1 MELSGGGGLP
11 IALILLLLFYF
22 CSDFGAA
29 IDTITASQPI
39 RDHETIVSSDNA
51 FKLGFFS
58 PVNSTNRYLGIWYN
72 DKSEAVI
79 WVANR
84 DKPVEDASGVVTISE
99 DGNLV
104 VLNGQKEVLWSSK
117 VSNSFTNV
125 SAQLLDSGNL
135 VLNNITT
142 GGSIWDSFQQPT
154 DTLMRR
160 MRLST
165 DKRTG
170 ENVQLTSWT
179 SPSDPSTGSFSAG
192 ISLLNIPQVFIWNN
206 NLPFWRSGQWNGREF
221 MGITNVN
228 SVYLGGFELV
238 EDNEEGSAYVS
249 FDFSIDPSTYFILS
263 SQGRIIQR
271 DRVSGKDE
279 WAVSYTY
286 PQNDCDIYG
295 MCGSFGSCDARGKP
309 ICSCL
314 RGFEPKNREEWN
326 RGNWTGGCVRRTP
339 LQCESVNKTGEA
351 DKEDG
356 FLKFGMIK
364 IPDFAERTSAPE
376 DKCRELC
383 LSNCSCIA
391 YSYDVGIGCMSWRDN
406 LTDVQQFY
414 SKGTDFYL
422 RVANSELAA
431 DKKDMKVVIIVPV
444 VVGTVAIAIC
454 AFFLWRWM
462 AKRKG
467 NSTNR
472 YVGIWYNDKSEA
484 VIWVANRNKPLN
496 DSSGVVTISEEGKLV
511 VLNGQNEVLWSSN
524 VSNSA
529 TNASAQLLDSGN
541 LVLQDNINGDIW
553 ESFQEPTDA
562 FMRWMKLSTNAKT
575 GEKVLQTSWK
585 SPSDPSTGSFSAG
598 LDLLNIPQI
607 FIWNNNIPYWRAG
620 QWNGREFIGI
630 TNVDTVY
637 LGGFQLVE
645 DSQEG
650 TASISFEFPLDP
662 STYFLLTSHGRT
674 EQRDRVDGKDEW
686 VVRHAYPENDCD
698 LYGWCGAYG
707 ICDAT
712 KKPICSCLRGFQPKN
727 VQEWNR
733 GNWTGGCV
741 RRKTLQCEGVNR
753 TSEANEEDG
762 FLKME
767 KIKVPDFAERTYDSE
782 DKCRELCLSNCS
794 CIAYAYAV
802 GIGCMKWRDNLI
814 DTQQF
819 YGKGTEFYIRLAHSE
834 LDKDKKDMKVVITVS
849 VVVGVVTMTICTLF
863 LWRWM
868 VKRQAMKDKSKTLQV
883 DEGDRNSSN
892 FGTAIDTITTSRPIR
907 DHETITSNSSAF
919 KFGFFSPGNSL
930 NRYVGIWYNDKSK
943 TVIWVA
949 NRNKPL
955 NCTSG
960 VVTISEDGNLVVLN
974 GQNQVVWSSN
984 VPNSVTV
991 NAGPR
996 LLDTGNLVLLR
1007 TNSNG
1012 SIWESFQ
1019 EPTDTFMSKM
1029 KLGTDERTGEKLQ
1042 LTSWK
1047 DPFDPSIGC
1056 FSAGIGPSNMPE
1068 VFIWTNNSPYWRSG
1082 PWNGRAFIGVQDG
1095 FDIMVDNQEGTAYL

>member
-1 MELSGGGGLP
+1 MELSSGG
-11 IALILLLLFYF
+11 ISVAFIVMLISFF
-22 CSDFGAA
+22 CSYFGAA
-29 IDTITASQPI
+29 IDTITSSRPI
-39 RDHETIVSSDNA
+39 RDHETIVSNGSV

-58 PVNSTNRYLGIWYN
+58 T
-72 DKSEAVI
+72 
-79 WVANR
+79 
-84 DKPVEDASGVVTISE
+84 
-99 DGNLV
+99 
-104 VLNGQKEVLWSSK
+104 
-117 VSNSFTNV
+117 
-125 SAQLLDSGNL
+125 
-135 VLNNITT
+135 
-142 GGSIWDSFQQPT
+142 
-154 DTLMRR
+154 
-160 MRLST
+160 
-165 DKRTG
+165 
-170 ENVQLTSWT
+170 
-179 SPSDPSTGSFSAG
+179 
-192 ISLLNIPQVFIWNN
+192 
-206 NLPFWRSGQWNGREF
+206 
-221 MGITNVN
+221 
-228 SVYLGGFELV
+228 
-238 EDNEEGSAYVS
+238 
-249 FDFSIDPSTYFILS
+249 
-263 SQGRIIQR
+263 
-271 DRVSGKDE
+271 
-279 WAVSYTY
+279 
-286 PQNDCDIYG
+286 
-295 MCGSFGSCDARGKP
+295 
-309 ICSCL
+309 
-314 RGFEPKNREEWN
+314 
-326 RGNWTGGCVRRTP
+326 
-339 LQCESVNKTGEA
+339 
-351 DKEDG
+351 
-356 FLKFGMIK
+356 
-364 IPDFAERTSAPE
+364 
-376 DKCRELC
+376 
-383 LSNCSCIA
+383 
-391 YSYDVGIGCMSWRDN
+391 
-406 LTDVQQFY
+406 
-414 SKGTDFYL
+414 
-422 RVANSELAA
+422 
-431 DKKDMKVVIIVPV
+431 
-444 VVGTVAIAIC
+444 
-454 AFFLWRWM
+454 
-462 AKRKG
+462 G

-883 DEGDRNSSN
+883 DEGDRNSSSKDMSQVKIQDLPLFN
-892 FGTAIDTITTSRPIR
+892 FQKLATATDNFSFTNKLGQGGFGPVYKGILEDGQEIAVKRLSKASGQGLQEFMNEVMVISKLQHRNLVRLFGCCVEGEEKMLIYEYMPNKSLDASLFDIDKRKLLDWRKRFNIIEGISRGLLYLHRDSRLRIIHRDLKASNILLDEELIPKISDFGMARIFGGDQDQARTMRVVGTYGYMSPEYAMKGQFSEKSDVFSFGVLLLEIISGRRNAGFYHDDLSLSLLGYAWKLWNEYDIVSFIDPTISDPCFQWEILRCIHVGLLCVQEFVRDRPSVSTVISMLNSEIADLPTPKQPAFTTRQSAS
-907 DHETITSNSSAF
+907 DTNSSEQRQKNVSANY
-919 KFGFFSPGNSL
+919 FSVSD
-930 NRYVGIWYNDKSK
+930 I
-943 TVIWVA
+943 
-949 NRNKPL
+949 
-955 NCTSG
+955 
-960 VVTISEDGNLVVLN
+960 DG
-974 GQNQVVWSSN
+974 
-984 VPNSVTV
+984 
-991 NAGPR
+991 R
-996 LLDTGNLVLLR
+996 
-1007 TNSNG
+1007 
-1012 SIWESFQ
+1012 
-1019 EPTDTFMSKM
+1019 
-1029 KLGTDERTGEKLQ
+1029 
-1042 LTSWK
+1042 
-1047 DPFDPSIGC
+1047 
-1056 FSAGIGPSNMPE
+1056 
-1068 VFIWTNNSPYWRSG
+1068 
-1082 PWNGRAFIGVQDG
+1082 
-1095 FDIMVDNQEGTAYL
+1095 